1 MFGLFLLFCGFVMA
15 WNVISDPHYTTKMKE
30 LEED

>member
-15 WNVISDPHYTTKMKE
+15 WNVISDPTYTKWKKE